1 MDPERKKLLENLKAR
16 KAELDARQ
24 ADIKGRAAVV
34 SKGLQEME
42 LLRFEASVKKKL
54 YDYGGEYGCI
64 VKFRKAQK
72 VLLESI
78 EYRTVFKRPSCLEL
92 VKEYCAVD
100 AVGAAAVG
108 MAAVTDEHDD
118 DDSAFF
124 EDATAVGMA
133 AAADDDTRSLFE
145 DADAVE
151 VAVKDVDAVAVE
163 DVDAVGA
170 AVSAAVSII
179 DRIGQCLSESERIL
193 REKFAN
199 KANSDRYKKFFQ
211 IHLLGLKTLSETTIE
226 KEYSLLN
233 PIEKAIKRKLITE
246 EKANQ
251 MLFGNLDAIRTNRE
265 KSVLLSACQ
274 TQLTR
279 QLPSSKS
286 EFSAKLLG
294 ACFLWD
300 GVSLELPDR
309 LDLLRQRLEAG
320 PQLQA
325 QPPQLQARPPQL
337 QARPPS
343 VSGVFMKTKSKTF
356 PSLTKKERFVT
367 IDETG
372 FSWFDKDSRESIS
385 SIPLG
390 QIVGAEAAGKWGEL
404 FGVDIMHRGDGDHTF
419 LWCDTLEKQ
428 KKIIETVRALVA
440 LKKGGNKNRK
450 TIIKYRKRR
459 HQNKK
464 KTHKKNANKKSTK
477 KNIRKSKTKKNN

>member
-1 MDPERKKLLENLKAR
+1 MDPERKKLLEKLEVAKAR

-309 LDLLRQRLEAG
+309 LDLLRQRLEAQQP

-325 QPPQLQARPPQL
+325 QPPQLQEQ
-337 QARPPS
+337 PPS
-343 VSGVFMKTKSKTF
+343 ISGVFMKTKSKTF
-356 PSLTKKERFVT
+356 PSFTKQERFVT

-372 FSWFDKDSRESIS
+372 FSWFDKDTKQPKG
-385 SIPLG
+385 SIPLA